1 MTNAFPGP
9 VPLCC
14 PQGDGG
20 DLLPLLGVLAAVFAV
35 HLTLQAYR
43 QRKGK
48 PEMKN
53 FKNLA
58 TVAAVIIAA
67 GVVFALKYNQAKP
80 AASATPTAAETAPA
94 AAPLPRLLE
103 LGADKCMACKM
114 MAPIIAD
121 LQTTYAGQLQVDFID
136 VWKDTDAAQ
145 SHDVRIIPMQI
156 FFDAEGREL
165 FRHEGFFAKDDI
177 LAKWRELGVE
187 LE

>member
-1 MTNAFPGP
+1 MTTSLPGP

-20 DLLPLLGVLAAVFAV
+20 DLLPLLGVLAAVFVV
-35 HLTLQAYR
+35 HLILQAYR

-67 GVVFALKYNQAKP
+67 GVVFALKHNQAKP

-94 AAPLPRLLE
+94 SAPLPRLLE
-103 LGADKCMACKM
+103 LGADKCTACKM
-114 MAPIIAD
+114 MTPIIAD

-136 VWKDTDAAQ
+136 VWKDPDAAKR
-145 SHDVRIIPMQI
+145 HDVRIIPMQI
-156 FFDAEGREL
+156 FFGADGREL
-165 FRHEGFFAKDDI
+165 FRHEGFFAKEDI
-177 LAKWRELGVE
+177 LAKWQELGVE
-187 LE
+187 LP